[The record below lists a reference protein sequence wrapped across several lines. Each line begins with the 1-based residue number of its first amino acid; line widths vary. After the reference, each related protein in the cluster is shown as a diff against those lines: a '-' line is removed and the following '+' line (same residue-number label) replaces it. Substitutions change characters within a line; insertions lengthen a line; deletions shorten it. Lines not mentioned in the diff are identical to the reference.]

1 VVDAYGGRELFRFD
15 VGRAPQG
22 LALATNGERLYV
34 HNGLDR
40 TVTVYDLTLLLAQGE
55 LTVTPIATYA
65 TVVQETLAP
74 PVLLGKQLFYDSRD
88 PRLARDEYLSCATCH
103 QEGGDDGRVWDL
115 TGFGE
120 GLRNTISLNGHG
132 GLSEGPLHWSGNFDE
147 VQDFEGQIRTLAGGR
162 GLLSDGAFAATRDPL
177 GLPKAGRSADL
188 DALAAYVA
196 ALTNVPPSPYRV
208 PDGSLT
214 ADGATGKF
222 LFRTQQCAICH
233 SGAAFTDSAANHL
246 HDIGTR
252 KAASGQRLGG
262 PLIGLDTPT
271 LRGVWATAPYLHDGS
286 APTLAAAVQAHA
298 GFLLTDQELVTL
310 VTYLHQIDGREAAP
324 SLVNQPPAL
333 DPLADRTNQVGELI
347 TLTLRA
353 GDADGDPLTYRAY
366 GLPPGLALDSQTGV
380 IRGTLT
386 TSGDYEVSIA
396 AGDGLAVSGR
406 FFQWVVLPV
415 CATNC
420 DQSDHGVGGA
430 QVN

>member
-1 VVDAYGGRELFRFD
+1 
-15 VGRAPQG
+15 
-22 LALATNGERLYV
+22 
-34 HNGLDR
+34 
-40 TVTVYDLTLLLAQGE
+40 
-55 LTVTPIATYA
+55 
-65 TVVQETLAP
+65 
-74 PVLLGKQLFYDSRD
+74 
-88 PRLARDEYLSCATCH
+88 
-103 QEGGDDGRVWDL
+103 
-115 TGFGE
+115 
-120 GLRNTISLNGHG
+120 
-132 GLSEGPLHWSGNFDE
+132 
-147 VQDFEGQIRTLAGGR
+147 
-162 GLLSDGAFAATRDPL
+162 
-177 GLPKAGRSADL
+177 
-188 DALAAYVA
+188 
-196 ALTNVPPSPYRV
+196 
-208 PDGSLT
+208 LT

-233 SGAAFTDSAANHL
+233 SGAAFTDSATNHL

-310 VTYLHQIDGREAAP
+310 VAYLHQIDGREAAP

-406 FFQWVVLPV
+406 FFQWAVLPV